1 MVCDVGPRPRCAE
14 RTRRAL
20 IEAAGD
26 LFASHGFD
34 AVGLRDIARAAAVDA
49 ALIPRYF
56 GSKAGLCEAVLA
68 SGAWDAL
75 CAGDPATFGCRIV
88 DRPLGADSGPEA
100 RAFALLFRAILSEA
114 GSRDVRAAAE
124 AAVLRSLEAALG
136 GPDAGAR
143 AQAAWTLIMGLL
155 ARRAMGL
162 EPGAREVLARTTA
175 HWLQTLMTPEA
186 GSIQTPASVRGTA
199 QQPAALSH

>member
-1 MVCDVGPRPRCAE
+1 MVCELGPRPRCAE

-34 AVGLRDIARAAAVDA
+34 AVGLRDIARVAAVDA

-75 CAGDPATFGCRIV
+75 CAGDPATFGRRVV
-88 DRPLGADSGPEA
+88 DQLLGADGGPEA
-100 RAFALLFRAILSEA
+100 RAFDLLFRAILSEA
-114 GSRDVRAAAE
+114 GSRDVRAAAQ

-162 EPGAREVLARTTA
+162 EPGAGEVLTTTTA
-175 HWLQTLMTPEA
+175 HWLQTLMTPEPGLVHTA
-186 GSIQTPASVRGTA
+186 ASVRRA
-199 QQPAALSH
+199 ARRPAALSH